1 MATLPQIR
9 KKVSLS
15 SDSNRSLKD
24 ILAPMGAGVE
34 VLSVEPFSSP
44 LHNTKAIVKIDNS
57 KVMLSEG
64 GYQPT
69 EPFTTRAI
77 HYNRIDLATIL
88 PEKIIAPLSNLP
100 AVIKE
105 LNSKHRCDFTED
117 DLEVGSC
124 GLQAKPTSLGYY
136 SGSTPVVAT
145 VPLDV
150 VEFAVKTLMRGD
162 EFAGSI
168 GAYSLFYKIGDETF
182 FGDFQSYGQYIKL
195 NPLDLAT
202 KIKNEIES
210 STTDVSVEIIL
221 SEWYE
226 ERYRGYEPLGG
237 YIIAITNN
245 LNKPVDVAVVLTI
258 ALEPNAEYHDNT
270 VALLPN
276 ARLQPKGTKGAAGS
290 CACGCTGSANG
301 NDLAFVYNQLPDVVD
316 EPFTLNGATLGEGWS
331 NSWLDDHDL
340 FVGMSPYEANSGL
353 NTVVRVYHDDVN
365 SDAPPPDGNPRF
377 MFKNMSDYPITI
389 NSPRFKE
396 PVVLGPIEYNQPL
409 DRVFINA
416 KEWVEYVRGAG
427 VNGAVSINDI
437 YYTFQLDDE
446 VLDFGGDFG
455 AFIKFTLNAAGVNAK
470 DIKFAFMKE
479 SSHGYVQAYFEN
491 TGDVPLKIGFW
502 ISTSESYESIIPP
515 FILEPAGTVGL
526 PYDLDEDVAFS
537 DMLDGVSEWLYR
549 DKSITNFHWRGVT
562 NNHNNDVGQLA
573 HIFSVGW
580 YYDRQTDSERQ
591 YYENVSPYVE
601 EVILD
606 YGLATELK
614 IRLRP
619 SRIVTATAEP
629 Q

>member
-1 MATLPQIR
+1 MVTLPQIR

-88 PEKIIAPLSNLP
+88 PEKITAPLSNLP

-105 LNSKHRCDFTED
+105 LNSKHRCDFTLD

-136 SGSTPVVAT
+136 SGNTPVIAT
-145 VPLDV
+145 VPLDTI
-150 VEFAVKTLMRGD
+150 EFAAKTLTRGED
-162 EFAGSI
+162 FVNSVG
-168 GAYSLFYKIGDETF
+168 GYGLFYKVGDETF
-182 FGDFQSYGQYIKL
+182 AGEIQTWGGYKRIDTYDI
-195 NPLDLAT
+195 AT
-202 KIKNEIES
+202 QIKNEIES
-210 STTDVSVEIIL
+210 FTTDVNVEIIQ
-221 SEWYE
+221 SDWYE
-226 ERYRGYEPLGG
+226 ERRKGYSWLGG

-245 LNKPVDVAVVLTI
+245 LSVPVDVAVFLGSNDDTNPESLNQVI
-258 ALEPNAEYHDNT
+258 P
-270 VALLPN
+270 LLPN

-290 CACGCTGSANG
+290 CACGCTGGGSG
-301 NDLAFVYNQLPDVVD
+301 NDLAFVYDMIPVEAAAPV
-316 EPFTLNGATLGEGWS
+316 TLNGADEFNYSQNTWFTDNALVVWS
-331 NSWLDDHDL
+331 
-340 FVGMSPYEANSGL
+340 SPYDAMSGL
-353 NTVVRVYHDDVN
+353 NTVVRVYTDDVTG
-365 SDAPPPDGNPRF
+365 DAGAPEGNPRF

-389 NSPRFKE
+389 NSPAFEE
-396 PVVLGPIEYNQPL
+396 PVVLGPVEYNQPL

-416 KEWVEYVRGAG
+416 EEWIEYASGAG
-427 VNGAVSINDI
+427 LNGAVSINDI

-446 VLDFGGDFG
+446 ELGFGGDFG
-455 AFIKFTLNAAGVNAK
+455 GFIKFTLDAAGVNAK
-470 DIKFAFMKE
+470 DIKFTFMKE
-479 SSHGYVQAYFEN
+479 SSRGYVQAYFEN

-502 ISTSESYESIIPP
+502 ISTSESYDSIILP

-537 DMLDGVSEWLYR
+537 NMIDGVSEWLYR
-549 DKSITNFHWRGVT
+549 DKSISNFHWRGVT
-562 NNHNNDVGQLA
+562 NNHNNDTNQLA
-573 HIFSVGW
+573 HIFSIGW
-580 YYDRQTDSERQ
+580 YYDNQSESERQ

-619 SRIVTATAEP
+619 SRIVTAAVEP
-629 Q
+629 T